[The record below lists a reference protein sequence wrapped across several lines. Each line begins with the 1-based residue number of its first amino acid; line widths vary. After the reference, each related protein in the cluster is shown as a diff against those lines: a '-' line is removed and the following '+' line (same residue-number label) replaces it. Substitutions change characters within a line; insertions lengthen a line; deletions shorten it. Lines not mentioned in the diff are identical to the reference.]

1 MLSELLAGLS
11 MIITDPVI
19 MFWCVL
25 GLILGTIFGA
35 LPGLGPVSG
44 IALLLPLT
52 FFLDQISAIILLISI
67 YAGAMYGGRISA
79 ILINVPG
86 DAGAIVSTFE
96 GYPMTKK
103 GQAGYALT
111 LSAVA
116 SFVGGMF
123 GFLALVFLTPVLAEV
138 AMMFGPAEYSS
149 LLLFTILAIGGLT
162 SKKPLKP
169 IIAALLGLLFSTVGA
184 DPLSGKNRFTLGI
197 MSLWDGIDLAV
208 MAIGIFGLAEVLFRF
223 EDKNLIENS
232 QKVTLFSLIKD
243 MKYVV
248 KDFFAMIRGGIL
260 GLLSGILPGTG
271 SLAATFMSYT
281 VEKKISKNPEEFGKG
296 ASKGLSGPES
306 ANNASVGGSLIP
318 TIALG
323 IPGSNTTAVLM
334 GGLMMV
340 GLQPGPLLFE
350 KSQDVLWPIF
360 AGVFIGN
367 ILLLILNI
375 AFVPLFAK
383 LIQVSQ
389 PYLIPLI
396 TVLCF
401 VGAYVIQ
408 NRPFDIILLILFG
421 LLGFFMRKSGL
432 PLASFFLA
440 FMLGGMLEE
449 NIRVALST
457 SIGSFSIFFTRPIS
471 LAFIILTIVVLL
483 VPVLRNIKFKK
494 S

>member
-1 MLSELLAGLS
+1 MLSELMAGLL

-86 DAGAIVSTFE
+86 DAGAIVSTFD

-123 GFLALVFLTPVLAEV
+123 GFLALVFLTPLLSEV

-169 IIAALLGLLFSTVGA
+169 IIAALLGLLLSTVGA

-208 MAIGIFGLAEVLFRF
+208 MAIGVFGLAEVLFRF
-223 EDKNLIENS
+223 EDKTLIKNS
-232 QKVTLFSLIKD
+232 QKVT
-243 MKYVV
+243 
-248 KDFFAMIRGGIL
+248 
-260 GLLSGILPGTG
+260 
-271 SLAATFMSYT
+271 
-281 VEKKISKNPEEFGKG
+281 
-296 ASKGLSGPES
+296 
-306 ANNASVGGSLIP
+306 
-318 TIALG
+318 
-323 IPGSNTTAVLM
+323 
-334 GGLMMV
+334 
-340 GLQPGPLLFE
+340 
-350 KSQDVLWPIF
+350 
-360 AGVFIGN
+360 
-367 ILLLILNI
+367 
-375 AFVPLFAK
+375 
-383 LIQVSQ
+383 
-389 PYLIPLI
+389 
-396 TVLCF
+396 
-401 VGAYVIQ
+401 
-408 NRPFDIILLILFG
+408 
-421 LLGFFMRKSGL
+421 
-432 PLASFFLA
+432 
-440 FMLGGMLEE
+440 
-449 NIRVALST
+449 
-457 SIGSFSIFFTRPIS
+457 
-471 LAFIILTIVVLL
+471 
-483 VPVLRNIKFKK
+483 
-494 S
+494 